1 MNKTIRLNIGCSNSP
16 TKGWFNYDNSYGII
30 VAKFSFLPNLLNR
43 LNIISDKQ
51 LDIANSYKE
60 NHVGLANV
68 VKKIPHADDSV
79 DVVYSSHMLEHLDQQ
94 DAKKC
99 LLEIYRVLKKGG
111 ILRLAL
117 PDIEAKIEEYI
128 KTKDA
133 DTFIQETYL
142 TVPTPK
148 SLIQR
153 LYFFF
158 IGPRHHLWMY
168 DSESLKKLLIDC
180 GFNDPVSLSAGE
192 TTITEPDNL
201 TLHERAD
208 DSFYTEAKK

>member
-201 TLHERAD
+201 NLHERAD